1 MKSMLCLRERMGL
14 LTGEGPF
21 AYEFLA
27 EKNEESGHVKK
38 FRNFRS
44 NRISVVTLKTVTRS
58 QL

>member
-1 MKSMLCLRERMGL
+1 MLCLRERMGL